1 MSPFSHRFP
10 IQWPLQPPPPIPVA
24 EMVAALSL
32 ASKRLRNVEESA
44 KHPIETPNES
54 GSKMNNMR
62 NHNNCWR
69 MDQFWGQYMGSVFFF
84 SIFLVALR
92 SASPTASSQKNNQQQ
107 PSQDTIDGRA
117 WHLGWSLW
125 VHEMV
130 VLVSRHKTS
139 MFPTIPLVGES
150 PLCKIWVSQLGWWNS
165 QKIKKCCKPPTR

>member
-69 MDQFWGQYMGSVFFF
+69 MDQFWGQYMGSVFFSRF
-84 SIFLVALR
+84 FLWPLGQPHPPHHPKR
-92 SASPTASSQKNNQQQ
+92 TTSSSL
-107 PSQDTIDGRA
+107 PRTRLMAGPDIWDGRYECMR
-117 WHLGWSLW
+117 WSSLFQGIRPLCFQQSHW
-125 VHEMV
+125 WASHPSAKYE
-130 VLVSRHKTS
+130 LVSWDDETHK
-139 MFPTIPLVGES
+139 
-150 PLCKIWVSQLGWWNS
+150 K
-165 QKIKKCCKPPTR
+165 